1 MYPIIIPTL
10 SVATHGHNYLVSSY
24 SSTNYITKKIHTHR
38 SCKLTQF
45 KTKNTRSVASVSE
58 GSFFILTPCMLLLLW
73 YKKGAWNNTTTWSG
87 CCYNHI
93 NVEETS
99 KNNNLPESSRG
110 LASFIS
116 TSESASRLSS
126 GFSLSSSCC
135 MKQEHRLVIIWWI
148 IYLLHEEP
156 PGHISHHS
164 GSQMGWTFCS
174 ILHLYTPWN
183 CISCWVA
190 FEFCVVFF
198 NFWVL
203 CFLWLHF
210 MIGWICCCRY
220 V

>member
-1 MYPIIIPTL
+1 M
-10 SVATHGHNYLVSSY
+10 
-24 SSTNYITKKIHTHR
+24 
-38 SCKLTQF
+38 
-45 KTKNTRSVASVSE
+45 KNTRSVASVSE

-190 FEFCVVFF
+190 FWVLCCIFQLLGVVFF
-198 NFWVL
+198 VIALHDRLNLLLSL
-203 CFLWLHF
+203 CLGLPFFFPFVAEHF
-210 MIGWICCCRY
+210 KVFVVSPCGCLYATRAALLGT